1 MKIRKQFQHLC
12 WFMCVYL
19 AYTDEAYSTTTK
31 KWFCSQ
37 KKIHGNWC
45 DMKKVIAI
53 TYNQSFL
60 ELNAP

>member
-1 MKIRKQFQHLC
+1 
-12 WFMCVYL
+12 MCVYL